1 MNAGFNT
8 CCADHLEQQ
17 LPPVKAWG
25 TTYVATKSWPRGE
38 ALDIWRVLAAR
49 DGTQIVLD
57 PPQAGV
63 AVPTLNRGEWFEFE
77 SQGHFEVRA
86 LSGADKPILVGQ
98 YLAAQDAPG
107 PNVSG
112 ASQDGDAG
120 TGDPAFMVL
129 PPVQQAREVVTLFT
143 PAEYEESFVNV
154 VVPTGASITVDGVD
168 APAQLLEEVGAGGYS
183 VYRAPL
189 DPGLHTISSALGVT
203 VMAYGY
209 EEAVSYGY
217 PAGSGLRVLTTEES
231 LDDAPD

>member
-1 MNAGFNT
+1 
-8 CCADHLEQQ
+8 
-17 LPPVKAWG
+17 
-25 TTYVATKSWPRGE
+25 
-38 ALDIWRVLAAR
+38 
-49 DGTQIVLD
+49 
-57 PPQAGV
+57 
-63 AVPTLNRGEWFEFE
+63 
-77 SQGHFEVRA
+77 
-86 LSGADKPILVGQ
+86 
-98 YLAAQDAPG
+98 
-107 PNVSG
+107 
-112 ASQDGDAG
+112 
-120 TGDPAFMVL
+120 MVL

-154 VVPTGASITVDGVD
+154 VVPTGASITVDGED